1 MTYLKNS
8 LLPKNWYWLLPIL
21 PTIPFLINRIFF
33 LKNQMLT
40 LIFWEIIAFSIAISL
55 SEHSPFRE
63 FSTQRLFE
71 NFIED
76 NGFYLQF
83 KEIDKI
89 KHSISIEWVYNNNFL
104 EIEVDH
110 RGVYYPN
117 FEHIPHLLSS
127 LFKYSLYEVDELP
140 NGNLFIIL
148 FDDSIEEFDSTES
161 WKQYE

>member
-1 MTYLKNS
+1 
-8 LLPKNWYWLLPIL
+8 
-21 PTIPFLINRIFF
+21 
-33 LKNQMLT
+33 MLT

-110 RGVYYPN
+110 RGV
-117 FEHIPHLLSS
+117 L
-127 LFKYSLYEVDELP
+127 
-140 NGNLFIIL
+140 
-148 FDDSIEEFDSTES
+148 
-161 WKQYE
+161 